1 MLTCFC
7 PLTEVSQHH
16 HGGHTLPHSYDPC
29 PEFSFEVP
37 DPRTSAAAK
46 SNYGALLA
54 PAIKEIEILDS
65 QVVFWN
71 NHMIA
76 H

>member
-1 MLTCFC
+1 MNLLFLFLSGNSGCTK
-7 PLTEVSQHH
+7 LQ
-16 HGGHTLPHSYDPC
+16 
-29 PEFSFEVP
+29 FSFEVP